1 MKNLKERI
9 KSFLVDMIYVPYIF
23 ILFLVIE
30 IVEKYKARRQ
40 RNVEAI
46 VETEFQDWQ
55 AVVQWLRLLMRHYC
69 SS

>member
-46 VETEFQDWQ
+46 VETEFQD
-55 AVVQWLRLLMRHYC
+55 
-69 SS
+69 